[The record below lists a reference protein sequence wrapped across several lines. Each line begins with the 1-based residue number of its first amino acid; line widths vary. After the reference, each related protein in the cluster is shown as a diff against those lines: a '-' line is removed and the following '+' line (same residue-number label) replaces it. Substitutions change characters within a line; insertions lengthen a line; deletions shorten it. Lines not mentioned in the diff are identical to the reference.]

1 MVTVYTVGE
10 SGKVRALDEVKSTN
24 EEKDLQK
31 LLSDNPELLVG
42 DQIDP
47 DAPRR
52 WLQIKSE
59 MPVSDPT
66 TGTDRW
72 SIDLLFVD
80 QDAVLTM
87 VECKRCDD
95 TRSRREVIAQV
106 LEYAANAHIGWSP
119 DLLRRHAAKTAVD
132 AGSTLEKAIARLAP
146 SEEVGATDLFEAALT
161 NLRNRVCRIVLFLD
175 RAPTELKSLVEFLN
189 AECATIEILLVEAR
203 FYGDPSSQGRFVAP
217 ALWGFTEQIRLQ
229 KERMT
234 EAVSGRQKRWTK
246 DGFVT
251 LARSADPAMAL
262 VLEEVLESCGKAG
275 CNVTWGTGRQAT
287 FNVRVPGITDLSAIT
302 VYCNG
307 DLIINFS
314 SLSHNEEEQLL
325 RQRLAKFVTDEMRL
339 DLPADYEKLWPRYK
353 FEQWSPRRAAL
364 IAAVSPRPV

>member
-47 DAPRR
+47 DTPRR

-119 DLLRRHAAKTAVD
+119 DLLRRHAAKTAAD
-132 AGSTLEKAIARLAP
+132 AGSTLEKAIASLAP

-251 LARSADPAMAL
+251 QARAEDPAKAL
-262 VLEEVLESCGKAG
+262 VLEELLKSCGDAG

-314 SLSHNEEEQLL
+314 SLWHNEEEQLL

-339 DLPADYEKLWPRYK
+339 DLPADYEKLWPRFK
-353 FEQWSPRRAAL
+353 FEQWSPRRTAL
-364 IAAVSPRPV
+364 IAAVSPRTA